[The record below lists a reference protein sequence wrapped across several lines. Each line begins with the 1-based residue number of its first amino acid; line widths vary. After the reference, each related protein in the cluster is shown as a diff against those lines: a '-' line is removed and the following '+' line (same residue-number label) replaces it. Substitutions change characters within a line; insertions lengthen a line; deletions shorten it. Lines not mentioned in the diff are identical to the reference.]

1 MISDALL
8 HSERTLAG
16 VENGDVCEF
25 GVSME
30 EFSKGSLLVRFLL
43 LCNEVVSHSALCL
56 IPSNL
61 ALHVFTDCLL
71 D

>member
-1 MISDALL
+1 
-8 HSERTLAG
+8 
-16 VENGDVCEF
+16 
-25 GVSME
+25 ME
-30 EFSKGSLLVRFLL
+30 EVSKGSLLVKFLL

-61 ALHVFTDCLL
+61 ALYVFTDCLL